1 LGFVITAVE
10 SASLYCYTRQPADV
24 NIDINKLHLHVKG
37 KKGKVDNLY
46 CGSIIDPI
54 AAELLLQYPLEMW
67 QPKHGSNEHIDM
79 KAFARYQIIL
89 LGERELNP
97 ENNMTPKLKYIYL
110 INFIG
115 VNKSDKRFQ
124 IKETIKDKNEV
135 HHLLL

>member
-1 LGFVITAVE
+1 MG
-10 SASLYCYTRQPADV
+10 PM
-24 NIDINKLHLHVKG
+24 N
-37 KKGKVDNLY
+37 
-46 CGSIIDPI
+46 
-54 AAELLLQYPLEMW
+54 
-67 QPKHGSNEHIDM
+67 NEHIDM